1 MIEKYNQA
9 SKEARRR
16 NDELGELKARMQF
29 NSKSYERMRKQMDAD
44 HKKELGALR
53 LQLQE
58 ALAAPAGISPEA
70 QAKIDKL
77 TAELEDAEAM
87 IDRQSELRQ
96 QAQQALLEMKSQAA
110 RGDVAPQEDLT
121 GDVVVAAIGNFI
133 GSMGYLPHS
142 TRLATLRPDDRQ
154 RVASHVEMVAKW
166 AEDVLEVLKHGDVY
180 VIEEA

>member
-1 MIEKYNQA
+1 MQQLHSHHTA
-9 SKEARRR
+9 TTRQRDLRR
-16 NDELGELKARMQF
+16 
-29 NSKSYERMRKQMDAD
+29 
-44 HKKELGALR
+44 
-53 LQLQE
+53 
-58 ALAAPAGISPEA
+58 
-70 QAKIDKL
+70 
-77 TAELEDAEAM
+77 
-87 IDRQSELRQ
+87 
-96 QAQQALLEMKSQAA
+96 

-166 AEDVLEVLKHGDVY
+166 AEDVLEALKHGDVY